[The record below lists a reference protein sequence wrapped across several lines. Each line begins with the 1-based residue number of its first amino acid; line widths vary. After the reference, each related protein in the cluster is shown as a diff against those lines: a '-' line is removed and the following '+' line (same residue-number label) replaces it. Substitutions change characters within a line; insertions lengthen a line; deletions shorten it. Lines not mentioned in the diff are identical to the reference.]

1 MKNLSE
7 FKSRKEW
14 EAAIW
19 EKFLENVKMSKSKQE
34 LKKIFDGLLSASEK
48 KTIVKRLIAISL
60 IKQGKTYRQIR
71 EIVWVSHNTISALK
85 KTLKK
90 RSEYQNN
97 PSSNKRNK
105 MNKTGRTRGIPE
117 KTIFDYWL
125 NFPLPSYTGKGRWR
139 FLNYQG

>member
-1 MKNLSE
+1 MENLSE

-19 EKFLENVKMSKSKQE
+19 GKFLENIRQSKSKRE
-34 LKKIFDGLLSASEK
+34 LKEFFNGLLSAGEK
-48 KTIVKRLIAISL
+48 KAIIKRLIAISL
-60 IKQGKTYRQIR
+60 IKQGKTYRDIR
-71 EIVWVSHNTISALK
+71 EIVWISHNTISALK
-85 KTLKK
+85 KMLKK

-97 PSSNKRNK
+97 PSLNKKNK
-105 MNKTGRTRGIPE
+105 MNKRGRTRGVPE

-125 NFPLPSYTGKGRWR
+125 NFPLPSYTGKGRWK